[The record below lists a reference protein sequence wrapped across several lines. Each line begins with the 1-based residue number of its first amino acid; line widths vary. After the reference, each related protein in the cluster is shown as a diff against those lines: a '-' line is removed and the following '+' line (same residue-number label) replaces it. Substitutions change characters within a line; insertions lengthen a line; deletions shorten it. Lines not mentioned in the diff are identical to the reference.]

1 MQEEG
6 DVACGDD
13 FGGHADDETD
23 HAHAYGTDNVPKLLF
38 GVSEMYGSCVAID
51 GVTNLLLEPIG
62 AVGNA
67 HREDTG
73 EHPWG
78 SAHEQ
83 SGHVAKSESLG
94 QGRLQAR

>member
-13 FGGHADDETD
+13 LGGHADDETD
-23 HAHAYGTDNVPKLLF
+23 HAHAYRTDDVPELLF
-38 GVSEMYGSCVAID
+38 CVSTMKRSRVAIVD
-51 GVTNLLLEPIG
+51 VTNLLLEPIG

-83 SGHVAKSESLG
+83 SGHIAEAESLS
-94 QGRLQAR
+94 QGRLEGC

>member
-23 HAHAYGTDNVPKLLF
+23 HAHAYGTDNVPELLF
-38 GVSEMYGSCVAID
+38 CVSKMYRLRIAMVD
-51 GVTNLLLEPIG
+51 VTNLLLEPIG

-83 SGHVAKSESLG
+83 SGHVAESESLG